1 MLRGAI
7 IPQGEGTLIMRF
19 EPDSYQLGENISRAS
34 SIILILLLMAS
45 AAGVAI
51 LNRKSTALK

>member
-19 EPDSYQLGENISRAS
+19 EPESYQVGENISRAS
-34 SIILILLLMAS
+34 SIILILLLLAS
-45 AAGVAI
+45 AAGVII
-51 LNRKSTALK
+51 LK